1 MKSFQ
6 ADFIREDCEKVT
18 SGSVPKLMP
27 LKGESILIT
36 GGTGFMG
43 TWLAEMIAFLNDNHG
58 FETRMLLLSS
68 RAHNFSANAPHLA
81 HRPDVTL
88 IERDICS
95 LVEIPEDVRWVI
107 HAAGN
112 PDNRQ
117 HASDPL
123 KTIEVIVN
131 GTNTILECATRLPDL
146 KKFLN
151 ISSGLVYGSQP
162 WEMDA
167 IPETFFGSLD
177 CSSIGSAYPEA
188 KRLGETLCAVYR
200 NQHRLPIVNAR
211 PFAFIGPYQLLDRPW
226 AVNNFIRD
234 SLLGGPIRILGDGET
249 VRSYMYPSDM
259 AFWILCIL
267 INGRV
272 GTSYNIGS
280 SQAVTLQHLAEKI
293 AGCFPTRPRI
303 ISHLSRDDKLRRNK
317 FIPDV
322 ALASDSLGL
331 SLKVDLDTALG
342 RTILWNQLNDS
353 RHDGH

>member
-1 MKSFQ
+1 MKSYQ
-6 ADFIREDCEKVT
+6 EDIIREDCEKAT
-18 SGSVPKLMP
+18 SGSVPLLEP

-43 TWLAEMIAFLNDNHG
+43 TWLTEMIAFLNDNHG
-58 FETRMLLLSS
+58 FDTKIFLLSS
-68 RAHNFSANAPHLA
+68 RAHNFSAKAPHLA
-81 HRPDVTL
+81 LRPDLTL
-88 IERDICS
+88 IERDIRS
-95 LVEIPEDVRWVI
+95 LVEIPEEVRWII

-151 ISSGLVYGSQP
+151 ISSGLVYGGQP

-177 CSSIGSAYPEA
+177 CGSINSAYPEA

-200 NQHRLPIVNAR
+200 NQHRLPLVNVR

-259 AFWILCIL
+259 AFWILSIL
-267 INGRV
+267 INGSV

-280 SQAVTLQHLAEKI
+280 PYGVTLQHLAEKI
-293 AGCFPTRPRI
+293 ASCFPMKPKI
-303 ISHLSRDDKLRRNK
+303 ISNLSKDDKLRRNK
-317 FIPDV
+317 FVPDV
-322 ALASDSLGL
+322 RLANNALGL
-331 SLKVDLDTALG
+331 SLKVDLDNAIR
-342 RTILWNQLNDS
+342 RTILWNQENV
-353 RHDGH
+353 

>member
-1 MKSFQ
+1 MRPVQ
-6 ADFIREDCEKVT
+6 AEIIREDCENAT
-18 SGSVPKLMP
+18 SGSIPMLKP

-43 TWLAEMIAFLNDNHG
+43 AWLTEMIAFLNDNYE
-58 FETRMLLLSS
+58 FDTRVILLSS
-68 RAHNFSANAPHLA
+68 RARNFSAKEPHLA
-81 HRPDVTL
+81 LRQDVTL
-88 IERDICS
+88 IEKDIRS
-95 LVEIPEDVRWVI
+95 VFEIPEEVGWII

-112 PDNRQ
+112 PDSRQ

-123 KTIEVIVN
+123 KTIGVIVN

-167 IPETFFGSLD
+167 IPESFFGNLD
-177 CSSIGSAYPEA
+177 CGSVSSAYPEA

-200 NQHRLPIVNAR
+200 NQHRLPIVNVR

-259 AFWILCIL
+259 AFWILSIL
-267 INGRV
+267 VNGAV
-272 GTSYNIGS
+272 GSSYNVGS
-280 SQAVTLQHLAEKI
+280 PCGLTLQHLAEKI
-293 AGCFPTRPRI
+293 AICFSNRPKV
-303 ISHLSRDDKLRRNK
+303 ISHISHDDKLRRNK
-317 FIPDV
+317 FVPDV
-322 ALASDSLGL
+322 SLANNALGL
-331 SLKVDLDTALG
+331 SLKVDLDSAIR
-342 RTILWNQLNDS
+342 RTILWNQTNV
-353 RHDGH
+353 